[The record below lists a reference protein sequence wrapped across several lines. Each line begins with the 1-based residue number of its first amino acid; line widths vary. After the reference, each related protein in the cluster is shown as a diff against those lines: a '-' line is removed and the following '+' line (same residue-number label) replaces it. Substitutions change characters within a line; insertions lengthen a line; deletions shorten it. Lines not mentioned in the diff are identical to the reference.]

1 MRGWVVYFANVL
13 RVTLPMPLVAP
24 MKTATN
30 LGGRVEEMREL
41 EAWTIDRE
49 TIVNDGL
56 VMLKD
61 ILLGIRR

>member
-1 MRGWVVYFANVL
+1 
-13 RVTLPMPLVAP
+13 MPLVAP

-49 TIVNDGL
+49 TIANGGL

-61 ILLGIRR
+61 ISLGIRR